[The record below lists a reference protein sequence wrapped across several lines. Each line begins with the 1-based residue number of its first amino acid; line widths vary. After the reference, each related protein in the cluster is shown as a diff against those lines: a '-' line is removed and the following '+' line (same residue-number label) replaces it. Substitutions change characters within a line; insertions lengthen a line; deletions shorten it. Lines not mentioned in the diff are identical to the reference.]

1 MISRTAGAVVIVAVL
16 ALRLFT
22 PHAAADARAL
32 VVSSIR
38 PVALLV
44 AETAGDSVDSRLLL
58 DAQSSPHD
66 FALRPSDIR
75 LLTEAQQ
82 VFWIG
87 PALEVPL
94 GELTV
99 RFPGKIRH
107 SPLMPAELSSDPAVD
122 PHVWLDPELARA
134 MAARIARVL
143 VDEGLVAEGLLSARL
158 EAFNTSLDTV
168 ESEIRDG
175 FKGLDEVP
183 FVVMHD
189 AYGYFVRR
197 FGLNQVAAL
206 APDAEHAI
214 GARSLAEMRRI
225 AAESGAYCLFHEP
238 AGSARLAAAV
248 AEGTAMRVVELDP
261 LARELAGGEHPYLQ
275 FLRQVAGTLAD
286 CLRNDPGP
294 WVQ

>member
-1 MISRTAGAVVIVAVL
+1 MISRIPRAIAVAL
-16 ALRLFT
+16 LLRLLT
-22 PHAAADARAL
+22 PEAWADAKAL
-32 VVSSIR
+32 VVSSIK

-44 AETAGDSVDSRLLL
+44 AETAGDSVDARLLL

-75 LLTEAQQ
+75 LLTEARQ

-94 GELTV
+94 GELIA

-107 SPLMPAELSSDPAVD
+107 SPLMPPELLSGPAVD

-143 VDEGLVAEGLLSARL
+143 AGEGLVAEELLSSRI
-158 EAFNTSLDTV
+158 EAFNTALDAV
-168 ESEIRDG
+168 ESEIRDELR
-175 FKGLDEVP
+175 GLDKVP

-206 APDAEHAI
+206 APDAEHAV
-214 GARSLAEMRRI
+214 GARSVAEMRRI
-225 AAESGAYCLFHEP
+225 AAESGARCLFHEP
-238 AGSARLAAAV
+238 AGNARLAATV
-248 AEGTAMRVVELDP
+248 AEGTGMQVVELDP
-261 LARELAGGEHPYLQ
+261 LARELAVGEHAYMQ
-275 FLRQVAGTLAD
+275 FLRQVAGTLAV
-286 CLRNDPGP
+286 CLRNATGP
-294 WVQ
+294 RAQ